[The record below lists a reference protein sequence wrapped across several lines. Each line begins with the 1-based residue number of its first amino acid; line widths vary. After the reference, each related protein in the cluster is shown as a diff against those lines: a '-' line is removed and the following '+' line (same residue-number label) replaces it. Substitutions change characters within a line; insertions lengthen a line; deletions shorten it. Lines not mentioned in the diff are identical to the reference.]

1 MKSRAKVDDLLTLPS
16 LKQKY
21 KATGWIKAS
30 INKELILNTLPI
42 RICPVTGR
50 ERRGRGIGFVK

>member
-1 MKSRAKVDDLLTLPS
+1 MDDLLTLPS